1 MQRPDIHICGLQSAP
16 GVMLQAL
23 CCSYVMRAAWAWLGP
38 TNALRRRNTAQ
49 RLFWLLIY
57 PQICNP
63 LVNCE

>member
-1 MQRPDIHICGLQSAP
+1 
-16 GVMLQAL
+16 MLQAL